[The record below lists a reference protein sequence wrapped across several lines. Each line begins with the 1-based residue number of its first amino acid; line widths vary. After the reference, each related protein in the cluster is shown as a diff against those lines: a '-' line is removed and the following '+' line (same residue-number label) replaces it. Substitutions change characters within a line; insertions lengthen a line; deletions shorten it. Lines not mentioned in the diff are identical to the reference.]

1 MESSS
6 KGIWYKLVFKQV
18 QPIHIGY
25 KRYGVINETR
35 IFIPGWTMWGALTNI
50 YGLYTGSYEDI
61 DEVFEE
67 ISCFWPSFDKGGND
81 VLFPSLRY
89 GKLHLGNFSEEKFR
103 TMFVDTIISTAIS
116 PVLRS
121 AKDESLHEIDVILP
135 RPREEFVRELDANI
149 SLYWVGILN
158 IKDQKL
164 LSFLKSGLEIFVGG
178 DIKYGL
184 GLLKLEYINECEEIS
199 KFKKNNFLE
208 INEEEF
214 NSENLDKMGE
224 LIVDI
229 ENTIDGAL
237 LKIKEEKLLF
247 LWDTNNKEK
256 IIDLE
261 NYKLEKG
268 KLLKN
273 FKD

>member
-1 MESSS
+1 MESAS
-6 KGIWYKLVFKQV
+6 KGTWYKLVFKQV

-35 IFIPGWTMWGALTNI
+35 VFIPGWTMWGALTNI

-61 DEVFEE
+61 DKVFEE
-67 ISCFWPSFDKGGND
+67 ISCFWPSFDKRGNN
-81 VLFPSLRY
+81 VLFLSLRD
-89 GKLHLGNFSEEKFR
+89 GKLYLGNFSEEKFR

-135 RPREEFVRELDANI
+135 RPREEFVRELDDNI

-158 IKDQKL
+158 VKDQKL

-199 KFKKNNFLE
+199 KFKKYNFLE

-229 ENTIDGAL
+229 ENMINGAT

-256 IIDLE
+256 IVELE